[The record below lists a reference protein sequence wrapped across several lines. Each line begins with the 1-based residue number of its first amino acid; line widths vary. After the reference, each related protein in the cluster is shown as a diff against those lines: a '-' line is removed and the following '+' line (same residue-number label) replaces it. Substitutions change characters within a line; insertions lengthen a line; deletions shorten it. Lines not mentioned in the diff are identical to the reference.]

1 VSAGGVT
8 NNRTVA
14 NVRFYLNRAGGLEPV
29 AWSNSSED
37 EARPNA
43 VVERDLL
50 RWVSVSGIGLG
61 PFNLKTVSAKGFW
74 LYFQFAVVCHH
85 ATERAHN
92 YFWTPMLVLATDA
105 YYYNITPCAR
115 TFHRRIYSATL
126 RVFSG
131 HWGWGLHHVIAM

>member
-1 VSAGGVT
+1 MSADGVT
-8 NNRTVA
+8 SNRSVA
-14 NVRFYLNRAGGLEPV
+14 NVRFYLDRSGGLEPV
-29 AWSNSSED
+29 GWSNNSEH
-37 EARPNA
+37 EAGPNA

-61 PFNLKTVSAKGFW
+61 PFNLKPGSGKSFW
-74 LYFQFAVVCHH
+74 LYILFAVVCHH

-115 TFHRRIYSATL
+115 TFHRQYTALHCVYSQAIGVGGST
-126 RVFSG
+126 
-131 HWGWGLHHVIAM
+131 M